1 METKNGMNSTLS
13 WLSVGLLSMCLLSIG
28 GAFLFSYVQALI
40 LADPYPMAKDI
51 PGTPG
56 TPRAITPTV
65 VALTPSPPAVLIAA
79 GTPPAGWVEFR
90 TDAAS
95 IWLPANFVGGD
106 LVHSKQRTI
115 SKINALGSF
124 YRNTVAAIQ
133 QTNKESVLWMVDKTP
148 KQTDIVTTVNVRH
161 IISTEDVTLDQYIH
175 DFLAG
180 NVEGTPVSMLLA
192 VNATKKVTLLGT
204 DARLLSY
211 TTFYAGHSTSGLL
224 YYIKD
229 GADIWAVNY
238 GLGPKEYYDMLPL
251 VEQSIQTFN
260 LIK

>member
-1 METKNGMNSTLS
+1 MTSTWV
-13 WLSVGLLSMCLLSIG
+13 WLSVGLLSICSLGIG
-28 GAFLFSYVQALI
+28 GAFLFSYVQTLI
-40 LADPYPMAKDI
+40 LADPYPMAKDV
-51 PGTPG
+51 PG
-56 TPRAITPTV
+56 TPRSIIRTV
-65 VALTPSPPAVLIAA
+65 VAPTPTPLTPTPPAVLIAA

-95 IWLPANFVGGD
+95 LWLPANFVGGD

-124 YRNTVAAIQ
+124 YRNAVVAIQ
-133 QTNKESVLWMVDKTP
+133 QTNEESVLWMVDKTP
-148 KQTDIVTTVNVRH
+148 KQTDIITTVNVRH
-161 IISTEDVTLDQYIH
+161 IISTEDVSLDQYIH

-180 NVEGTPVSMLLA
+180 NVQGTPVAMLLT
-192 VNATKKVTLLGT
+192 VNGTKKVTLLGM
-204 DARLLSY
+204 DAMRLSY
-211 TTFYAGHSTSGLL
+211 STFYAGHSTSGFL

-229 GADIWAVNY
+229 GADIWVVNY
-238 GLGPKEYYDMLPL
+238 GLGPEEYYDMLPM